1 MKEKTILVTVLGE
14 WMVGWENR
22 AKRQRGLCGPGKMV
36 ASPSVKAMGNKRGGP
51 FEIDFGGIT

>member
-22 AKRQRGLCGPGKMV
+22 AKRQRGLCRPGKM
-36 ASPSVKAMGNKRGGP
+36 AAWPSVEAMENKRGGP
-51 FEIDFGGIT
+51 V